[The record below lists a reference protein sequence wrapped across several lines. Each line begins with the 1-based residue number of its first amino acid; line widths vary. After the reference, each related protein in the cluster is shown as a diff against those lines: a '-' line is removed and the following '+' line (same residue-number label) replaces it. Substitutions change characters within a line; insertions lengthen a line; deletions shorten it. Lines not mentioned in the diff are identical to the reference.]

1 MLTLDISYYAAIQS
15 TFPMLPYSKARLS
28 SRLNSCPATM
38 RDAFLESLYATV
50 RSFPPLN
57 AAHYPDPSS
66 TRKAVSLI
74 SASQFENSGSRNL
87 STNIVLLQ
95 TMILLAIEADAHGP
109 PANRTQSGPTQSVWL
124 GSAVGLAYSMK
135 LHMPTPI
142 DTAPDS
148 DMDSDEK
155 VARRTWWSLV
165 ILDRYHASS
174 TSSPVMIP
182 DTSVVLLPD
191 DQHVFGEDTYH
202 LASKYL
208 HYLQRCFIC

>member
-1 MLTLDISYYAAIQS
+1 MQNLTTGVKLIVHASYYASIQS
-15 TFPMLPYSKARLS
+15 TFPMLPYSSARLN
-28 SRLNSCPATM
+28 SRLSSCPATF
-38 RDAFLESLYATV
+38 RDAFLESLYATM
-50 RSFPPLN
+50 RSFPPSN
-57 AAHYPDPSS
+57 AAHYPDTSS

-74 SASQFENSGSRNL
+74 TASQFENSASRTL

-95 TMILLAIEADAHGP
+95 TMIFLAIEADAHGP
-109 PANRTQSGPTQSVWL
+109 PAARAQPGPSQSVWL

-135 LHMPTPI
+135 LHIPKPI
-142 DTAPDS
+142 DTSQDS

-155 VARRTWWSLV
+155 VARRTWWSLI

-202 LASKYL
+202 LA
-208 HYLQRCFIC
+208 R